1 MRTRLSHTGFRAGLV
16 KLIVFIKAASKRSFQ
31 MHMANELLS
40 VPVAIGAFGGAA
52 AGLGLVCHKA
62 RGVITSDRFALMGI
76 MGAFVFAAQMVNFQ
90 LPLMPGTSG
99 HMVGAV
105 LLAIILGPYAGAIA
119 ISSVVIIQCLIFQDG
134 GLLALGCNIINMA
147 LVPSFL
153 GYWVYKL
160 FAGAGLIRGQV
171 YLGSIFA
178 CLIALVAGAVLVPI
192 EAAVSGVLRVPF
204 YTFLITMVG
213 VHLIIGIVEGL
224 ITAAVLVYL
233 SQVRPDII
241 AESAVNSARL
251 SKPRVYM
258 TIIAA
263 TVVIGVGLSHFASSL
278 PDGLEWS
285 YSERPDQA
293 GFESVVS
300 NESPTIVAVEDFQSR
315 YSLLPGYTARPSAF
329 GRSTSGEMVKA
340 GAGWQSFAAVSG
352 SAATM
357 GLIWFGGWALRKKNG
372 GQNAPRTD

>member
-1 MRTRLSHTGFRAGLV
+1 
-16 KLIVFIKAASKRSFQ
+16 

-40 VPVAIGAFGGAA
+40 VPVAVGTLGAAA
-52 AGLGLVCHKA
+52 AGLGCVCQKA
-62 RGVITSDRFALMGI
+62 KSQITSDKFALMGI

-153 GYWVYKL
+153 GYWVYNL
-160 FAGAGLIRGQV
+160 FAGAGSIRGQI
-171 YLGSIFA
+171 YLGSIVA
-178 CLIALVAGAVLVPI
+178 CIIALLAGAVLVPI
-192 EAAVSGVLRVPF
+192 EAAVSGVLSVPF

-213 VHLIIGIVEGL
+213 VHLIIGIVEGV

-233 SQVRPDII
+233 RQVRPDII
-241 AESAVNSARL
+241 AECAVNSVRF
-251 SKPRVYM
+251 SKP
-258 TIIAA
+258 TIYATMIIA
-263 TVVIGVGLSHFASSL
+263 TVVIGAGLSHFASSL

-285 YSERPDQA
+285 YAERPDEPEFA
-293 GFESVVS
+293 AIIS
-300 NESPTIVAVEDFQSR
+300 NESHAVAAVEDFQSR
-315 YSLLPGYTARPSAF
+315 YSALPDYTIRAGAF
-329 GRSTSGEMVKA
+329 GQSGPVEAVEA

-352 SAATM
+352 SAAKM
-357 GLIWFGGWALRKKNG
+357 GLVWLVAWLLRTRNG
-372 GQNAPRTD
+372 GQDAPRAD

>member
-1 MRTRLSHTGFRAGLV
+1 
-16 KLIVFIKAASKRSFQ
+16 

-40 VPVAIGAFGGAA
+40 VPVAIGTLGAAA

-62 RGVITSDRFALMGI
+62 KSVITSDRFALMGI

-153 GYWVYKL
+153 GYWMYRL
-160 FAGAGLIRGQV
+160 FAASGTSQWRV
-171 YLGSIFA
+171 YSGSIVA
-178 CLIALVAGAVLVPI
+178 CIIALLAGAVLVPI

-233 SQVRPDII
+233 RQVRPDII
-241 AESAVNSARL
+241 AECAVNSVKF
-251 SKPRVYM
+251 SKGVLYM
-258 TIIAA
+258 ALITATI
-263 TVVIGVGLSHFASSL
+263 VVGAGLSHLASSL

-285 YSERPDQA
+285 YAERPGEPD
-293 GFESVVS
+293 FEPLIS
-300 NESPTIVAVEDFQSR
+300 NESRMVAVVEDFQSR
-315 YSLLPGYTARPSAF
+315 YSPLPDYTVR
-329 GRSTSGEMVKA
+329 A
-340 GAGWQSFAAVSG
+340 GAYREMADSQLVEAGPGWQSFAAVFGSG
-352 SAATM
+352 ATM
-357 GLIWFGGWALRKKNG
+357 GLIWLGAWALRKKNG
-372 GQNAPRTD
+372 GQNAPRSN

>member
-1 MRTRLSHTGFRAGLV
+1 
-16 KLIVFIKAASKRSFQ
+16 

-40 VPVAIGAFGGAA
+40 VPVAIGTLGAAA
-52 AGLGLVCHKA
+52 AGLGIVCHKA
-62 RGVITSDRFALMGI
+62 RSVITSDRFALMGI

-90 LPLMPGTSG
+90 LPMMPGTSG

-147 LVPSFL
+147 LVPSFV
-153 GYWVYKL
+153 GYWMYRL
-160 FAGAGLIRGQV
+160 FAGARLSQWRL
-171 YLGSIFA
+171 YFGSIIA
-178 CLIALVAGAVLVPI
+178 CVVAIVSGAVLVPI
-192 EAAVSGVLRVPF
+192 EAAVSGVVSVPF

-213 VHLIIGIVEGL
+213 VHLIIGIVEGV

-233 SQVRPDII
+233 GQVRPDII
-241 AESAVNSARL
+241 SESAVNSARL
-251 SKPRVYM
+251 SRPAVYM

-263 TVVIGVGLSHFASSL
+263 TVVIGAGLSHFASSL

-285 YSERPDQA
+285 YAERPDEQD
-293 GFESVVS
+293 FEPIVA
-300 NESPTIVAVEDFQSR
+300 NESPAIAAVEDFQSR
-315 YSLLPGYTARPSAF
+315 YSPLPDYTVRAPAF
-329 GRSTSGEMVKA
+329 GQGAPAETVEA

-357 GLIWFGGWALRKKNG
+357 GLIWLGAWLLRKKKG
-372 GQNAPRTD
+372 GQNAPRAD

>member
-1 MRTRLSHTGFRAGLV
+1 
-16 KLIVFIKAASKRSFQ
+16 

-40 VPVAIGAFGGAA
+40 VPVAIGTLGAAA

-62 RGVITSDRFALMGI
+62 KSIITSDRFALMGI

-153 GYWVYKL
+153 GYWVYRL
-160 FAGAGLIRGQV
+160 FAVSGTSQWRV
-171 YLGSIFA
+171 YSGSIVA
-178 CLIALVAGAVLVPI
+178 CIIALLAGAVLVPI

-233 SQVRPDII
+233 RQVRPDII
-241 AESAVNSARL
+241 TECAVNSVKF
-251 SKPRVYM
+251 SKGVLYM
-258 TIIAA
+258 TLITA
-263 TVVIGVGLSHFASSL
+263 TIVVGAGLSHLASSL

-285 YSERPDQA
+285 YAERPGEPD
-293 GFESVVS
+293 FEPLTS
-300 NESPTIVAVEDFQSR
+300 NESRTVAVVEDFQLR
-315 YSLLPGYTARPSAF
+315 YSPLPDYTVRLSAY
-329 GRSTSGEMVKA
+329 REMADGQLVEA
-340 GAGWQSFAAVSG
+340 GPGWQSFAAVFGSG
-352 SAATM
+352 ATM
-357 GLIWFGGWALRKKNG
+357 GLIWLGAWALRKKNG
-372 GQNAPRTD
+372 GQNAPRSN

>member
-1 MRTRLSHTGFRAGLV
+1 
-16 KLIVFIKAASKRSFQ
+16 

-40 VPVAIGAFGGAA
+40 VPVAAATLGAAA

-62 RGVITSDRFALMGI
+62 KSIITSDRFALMGI

-153 GYWVYKL
+153 GYWVYTL
-160 FAGAGLIRGQV
+160 FTGTGSIRGQV
-171 YLGSIFA
+171 YLGSIVA
-178 CLIALVAGAVLVPI
+178 CIIALLAGAVLVPI

-204 YTFLITMVG
+204 ATFLITMVG

-233 SQVRPDII
+233 RQVRPDII
-241 AESAVNSARL
+241 ADSAVNSAKF
-251 SKPRVYM
+251 SKGALYM

-263 TVVIGVGLSHFASSL
+263 TVIIGAGASHFASSL

-285 YSERPDQA
+285 YAERPGVQ
-293 GFESVVS
+293 GFEPIIA
-300 NESPTIVAVEDFQSR
+300 NESRAIAAVDNLQSR
-315 YSLLPGYTARPSAF
+315 YSPLPDYSIRAGAF
-329 GRSTSGEMVKA
+329 GQSAPGEAVEA
-340 GAGWQSFAAVSG
+340 GPGWQSFAAVLGSG
-352 SAATM
+352 VTM
-357 GLIWFGGWALRKKNG
+357 GLIWLGAWALRKKNG
-372 GQNAPRTD
+372 GQNAPRSN

>member
-1 MRTRLSHTGFRAGLV
+1 
-16 KLIVFIKAASKRSFQ
+16 
-31 MHMANELLS
+31 
-40 VPVAIGAFGGAA
+40 
-52 AGLGLVCHKA
+52 
-62 RGVITSDRFALMGI
+62 

-105 LLAIILGPYAGAIA
+105 LLAIIVGPYAGAIA

-160 FAGAGLIRGQV
+160 FAGAGSIRGQV
-171 YLGSIFA
+171 YLGSIVA

-233 SQVRPDII
+233 RQVRPDII
-241 AESAVNSARL
+241 AECAVNSARL
-251 SKPRVYM
+251 SKPAVYM

-285 YSERPDQA
+285 YADRPDEPE
-293 GFESVVS
+293 FEPIIA
-300 NESPTIVAVEDFQSR
+300 NESQAVTAVDNLQSR
-315 YSLLPGYTARPSAF
+315 YSPLPDYTIRTGAF
-329 GRSTSGEMVKA
+329 GQDAPGGAVEA

-352 SAATM
+352 SGATM
-357 GLIWFGGWALRKKNG
+357 GVIWLGAWALRKKNG
-372 GQNAPRTD
+372 GQDAPRTD

>member
-1 MRTRLSHTGFRAGLV
+1 
-16 KLIVFIKAASKRSFQ
+16 

-40 VPVAIGAFGGAA
+40 VPVAIGSLGAAA
-52 AGLGLVCHKA
+52 AGLGFVCQKA
-62 RGVITSDRFALMGI
+62 KKKITSDKFALMGI

-119 ISSVVIIQCLIFQDG
+119 ISAVVIIQCLIFQDG

-153 GYWVYKL
+153 GYWVYRL
-160 FAGAGLIRGQV
+160 FAGTGSIRGQV
-171 YLGSIFA
+171 YLGSIVA

-213 VHLIIGIVEGL
+213 VHILIGVMEGL
-224 ITAAVLVYL
+224 ITAAVLLYL
-233 SQVRPDII
+233 RQVRPDII
-241 AESAVNSARL
+241 ADSSVNSVRF
-251 SKPRVYM
+251 SKP
-258 TIIAA
+258 TIYATMIIA
-263 TVVIGVGLSHFASSL
+263 TVVIGAGLSHFASSL

-285 YSERPDQA
+285 YAERPDEPE
-293 GFESVVS
+293 FEPIIA
-300 NESPTIVAVEDFQSR
+300 NESQAITAVDSLQSR
-315 YSLLPGYTARPSAF
+315 YSPLPDYTIRAGAF
-329 GRSTSGEMVKA
+329 GQSAPGEAVEA

-357 GLIWFGGWALRKKNG
+357 GLIWLGAWALRKRNG
-372 GQNAPRTD
+372 GQDAPRAD